1 MSNYT
6 SSHPDKAGT
15 GPNTAPTKA
24 ATTMKTGTTLSKS
37 KKTDDK
43 ERKKKEQ
50 EDKDAAEVEAWWPP
64 FNFDNRNV
72 LKSKI
77 CLNLRNCQYDL
88 FRTIALKELGWR
100 VVDHRNKV
108 IDLEILK

>member
-1 MSNYT
+1 ME
-6 SSHPDKAGT
+6 P
-15 GPNTAPTKA
+15 
-24 ATTMKTGTTLSKS
+24 
-37 KKTDDK
+37 
-43 ERKKKEQ
+43 
-50 EDKDAAEVEAWWPP
+50 WWPP
-64 FNFDNRNV
+64 FHFDNRNV

-108 IDLEILK
+108 IDLEALRLEEQQKEKNNGGAKRDEG